1 MKRVVYIQRGDGQST
16 KHCRDG
22 PEHNG
27 RSTPVCVLSKMFPE
41 ATSSVKALVLKKPG
55 EASVEMVPNP
65 VAAPGELL
73 LRVRMVGF
81 CGSDLNSFCGR
92 NPLVTFPRI
101 PGHEVSATVIEGDSS
116 LPAGTDVALS
126 PYTNCGQCASCR
138 RGRSNACQFNQTLGV
153 QRDGALAE
161 FVAMPREKLYPAKLT
176 RKELCLV
183 EPLTVGF
190 HAVARGR
197 IEADD
202 TVAILGC
209 GGVGLGAVAASN
221 ARGART
227 ICVDMDDEKLAVARA
242 AGGSDAI
249 STAKESLHDRL
260 QELTEGRGP
269 DVVIEAIGTPQTFR
283 AAVEEVAFTGRVV
296 YIGYAKEPVSYE
308 TRLFVQKELDILG
321 SRNALPEDFRAVI
334 HLLERKKFPVDQAV
348 SLVVPF
354 EEAANAL
361 RSWSENPASF
371 KKIMVSVD

>member
-1 MKRVVYIQRGDGQST
+1 MKRVVYIRCGDGQST
-16 KHCRDG
+16 THSQDG

-27 RSTPVCVLSKMFPE
+27 HSSPVWVLSQILPK

-55 EASVEMVPNP
+55 KASVETVPNP

-81 CGSDLNSFCGR
+81 CGSDLNSFRGR
-92 NPLVTFPRI
+92 NPLITFPRI
-101 PGHEVSATVIEGDSS
+101 LGHEVSATVIEGDSA

-126 PYTNCGQCASCR
+126 PYTSCGRCASCR

-197 IEADD
+197 IKADD

-209 GGVGLGAVAASN
+209 GGVGLGAVAASS

-227 ICVDMDDEKLAVARA
+227 ICVDMDAEKLALARTT
-242 AGGSDAI
+242 GGSEAI
-249 STAKESLHDRL
+249 NTATESLHDRL

-334 HLLERKKFPVDQAV
+334 HLLEGKKLPVDQAV
-348 SLVVPF
+348 SLVVPL
-354 EEAANAL
+354 EEAADAL

>member
-16 KHCRDG
+16 THSRNG
-22 PEHNG
+22 PGHNG
-27 RSTPVCVLSKMFPE
+27 DSTPVWVLSQVLPE

-55 EASVEMVPNP
+55 EASIETVPNP
-65 VAAPGELL
+65 AVAPGELL

-81 CGSDLNSFCGR
+81 CGSDLNSFRGR
-92 NPLVTFPRI
+92 NPLVTFPRVL
-101 PGHEVSATVIEGDSS
+101 GHEVSATVIEGDGA

-126 PYTNCGQCASCR
+126 PYTSCGRCASCR
-138 RGRSNACQFNQTLGV
+138 RGRPNACQFNQTLGV

-161 FVAMPREKLYPAKLT
+161 FIAIPRDRLYPAKLT
-176 RKELCLV
+176 TKELCLV

-197 IEADD
+197 IKADD

-227 ICVDMDDEKLAVARA
+227 ICVDMDDEKLAVGRA

-249 STAKESLHDRL
+249 NTATESLHDRL
-260 QELTEGRGP
+260 QELTDGHGP

-283 AAVEEVAFTGRVV
+283 AAVVEAAFTGRVV

-308 TRLFVQKELDILG
+308 TKLFVQKELDILG
-321 SRNALPEDFRAVI
+321 SRNALPEDFHAVI
-334 HLLERKKFPVDQAV
+334 HLLEGKKFPVDQAV
-348 SLVVPF
+348 SVVVPL
-354 EEAANAL
+354 EGAPNAL

-371 KKIMVSVD
+371 RKILVSMD

>member
-1 MKRVVYIQRGDGQST
+1 
-16 KHCRDG
+16 
-22 PEHNG
+22 
-27 RSTPVCVLSKMFPE
+27 
-41 ATSSVKALVLKKPG
+41 
-55 EASVEMVPNP
+55 
-65 VAAPGELL
+65 
-73 LRVRMVGF
+73 
-81 CGSDLNSFCGR
+81 
-92 NPLVTFPRI
+92 
-101 PGHEVSATVIEGDSS
+101 
-116 LPAGTDVALS
+116 
-126 PYTNCGQCASCR
+126 
-138 RGRSNACQFNQTLGV
+138 V

-197 IEADD
+197 IKADD

-209 GGVGLGAVAASN
+209 GGVAASN

-227 ICVDMDDEKLAVARA
+227 ICVDMDDEKLVVARA

-249 STAKESLHDRL
+249 NTAKESLHDRL

-269 DVVIEAIGTPQTFR
+269 DVVIEAIGTSQTFR
-283 AAVEEVAFTGRVV
+283 AAVEEVAFTGKVV
-296 YIGYAKEPVSYE
+296 YIGYAKEPVRYE

-334 HLLERKKFPVDQAV
+334 HLLEGKKFPVDQAV
-348 SLVVPF
+348 SLVVPL
-354 EEAANAL
+354 EEAADAL